1 MMQEPTT
8 SSEPSKVNLGEGVE
22 RLPATPPPETTTEPE
37 VKEEL
42 DEAGQSKWRDTPTL
56 ADQLRVHPKTCR
68 KLAPQVRVFNLKDDG
83 DLRDFNQL
91 LKDSHPPE
99 APKYILRT
107 QEQTFEGS
115 WCVLAQFQQV
125 QYKIL
130 LSTK

>member
-1 MMQEPTT
+1 MPEPTT
-8 SSEPSKVNLGEGVE
+8 SSEPSKVNLGEGVA
-22 RLPATPPPETTTEPE
+22 RLPATDTPEVVVEPE

-42 DEAGQSKWRDTPTL
+42 DEAGQSKWRDTPTF
-56 ADQLRVHPKTCR
+56 ADQMRSHPKTCR
-68 KLAPQVRVFNLKDDG
+68 RLAPQMRVFNLKNEE
-83 DLRDFNQL
+83 DLKAFNQL

-99 APKYILRT
+99 APKYILQT

-115 WCVLAQFQQV
+115 WCILARFQQV